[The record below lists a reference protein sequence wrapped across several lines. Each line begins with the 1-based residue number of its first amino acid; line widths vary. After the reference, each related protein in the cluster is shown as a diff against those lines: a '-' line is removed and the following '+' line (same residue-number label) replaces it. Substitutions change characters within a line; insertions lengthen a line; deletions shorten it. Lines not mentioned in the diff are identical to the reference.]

1 MLHWVVLGRKARCC
15 TLLPTCHDPAEAWHP
30 PGAAAGNR
38 KVGEFLG
45 KDFSSEEAKASAAKN
60 AFALLGQH
68 RWVAA

>member
-1 MLHWVVLGRKARCC
+1 LDSSVAIAASHISLAC
-15 TLLPTCHDPAEAWHP
+15 TEPAPEP
-30 PGAAAGNR
+30 DAASTRAGNR

-68 RWVAA
+68 R